1 LRSRSIITSAIK
13 LPVALLDDCS
23 VAGLVLL
30 DYGASA
36 ISVTVVA
43 AIRPTRSAIVP
54 TDPAL

>member
-1 LRSRSIITSAIK
+1 MTVLS
-13 LPVALLDDCS
+13 
-23 VAGLVLL
+23 GLVLL